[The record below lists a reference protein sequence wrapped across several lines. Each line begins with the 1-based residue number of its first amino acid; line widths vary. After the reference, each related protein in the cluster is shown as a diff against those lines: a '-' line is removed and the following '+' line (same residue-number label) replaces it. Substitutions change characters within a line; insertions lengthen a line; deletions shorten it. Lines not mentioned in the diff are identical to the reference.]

1 MNGEGL
7 FDFIKGVDENFAR
20 TLLSISEDQ
29 IRAFMAND
37 PILSKAVVLPN
48 FDQVL
53 GELMEYM
60 HPEGEPQ
67 AIVTPN

>member
-1 MNGEGL
+1 MSGEGL

-20 TLLSISEDQ
+20 TLLTISADQ
-29 IRAFMAND
+29 IRAFMAGD
-37 PILSKAVVLPN
+37 PILSKAVTLPN

-60 HPEGEPQ
+60 HPDGEPQ
-67 AIVTPN
+67 TVTPN